1 MSASRI
7 LSYFGLLTL
16 SLLLMSSTLQAA
28 PSDPYSDF
36 FNDSFGDLQEEL
48 DVAKEEG
55 KKGVMLFFEMDDCP
69 FCTRMKKSI
78 LSKDKVQQYYRD
90 NFRLLAIDIEG
101 DLELT
106 DFQGNG
112 TTQKEFAEK
121 QHRVRATPVIAFF
134 DLEGNKITKYTGA
147 AGSPEEFMLLGKY
160 IVEGHYKTMKF
171 TKYKRANRK

>member
-1 MSASRI
+1 MPAYRFK
-7 LSYFGLLTL
+7 SYLGLLTL
-16 SLLLMSSTLQAA
+16 SLLLLSTSLQAS
-28 PSDPYSDF
+28 PSDPYADF
-36 FNDSFGDLQEEL
+36 FNDSFGNLQEEL

-69 FCTRMKKSI
+69 FCTRMKKAI
-78 LSKDKVQQYYRD
+78 LSKEKVQQYYRD

-106 DFQGNG
+106 DFQGND
-112 TTQKEFAEK
+112 TTQKVFAEK

-160 IVEGHYKTMKF
+160 VAEGHYKTMKF
-171 TKYKRANRK
+171 TKYKRANKK